1 MDEKKL
7 IINNSLVKNF
17 SYTKGEVSLVFSLQ
31 IDTKEKLIDFKGCL
45 EIALEE
51 ISEEIEKN

>member
-31 IDTKEKLIDFKGCL
+31 IDTKEKLIDFKSCL

-51 ISEEIEKN
+51 INEEIEKN